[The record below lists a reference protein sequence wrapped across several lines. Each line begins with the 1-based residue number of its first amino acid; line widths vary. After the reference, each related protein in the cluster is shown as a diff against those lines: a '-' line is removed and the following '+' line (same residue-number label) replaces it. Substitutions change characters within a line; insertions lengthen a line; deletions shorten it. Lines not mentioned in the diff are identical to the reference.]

1 MGMSLPLVSSAYTE
15 VTRVTSP
22 YMESTMTR
30 VSPVVEMVS
39 PMVDSVKTR
48 VEEQLMTHIPTNI
61 SETVQTVQAQ
71 AVDQVIAAVE
81 KVDGYACSGIEQ
93 LTEKVPQLKDA
104 TPKLIEETKSS
115 VTSFVT
121 GWSEYFASFSMALVT
136 LKVVDATLD
145 RVETILKAAE
155 CDTAKTVSDY
165 VKTIHDTA
173 NNLRIGA
180 VKSAGTPLA
189 KKIEDG
195 TIPESLM
202 EASGLQSVMER
213 LGLVGGEVPE
223 VKKDTEDV
231 KVTEVEKNVTEV
243 K

>member
-1 MGMSLPLVSSAYTE
+1 
-15 VTRVTSP
+15 
-22 YMESTMTR
+22 
-30 VSPVVEMVS
+30 
-39 PMVDSVKTR
+39 
-48 VEEQLMTHIPTNI
+48 
-61 SETVQTVQAQ
+61 
-71 AVDQVIAAVE
+71 
-81 KVDGYACSGIEQ
+81 
-93 LTEKVPQLKDA
+93 
-104 TPKLIEETKSS
+104 

-173 NNLRIGA
+173 NTLRIGA

-202 EASGLQSVMER
+202 EVSGLQIVMER
-213 LGLVGGEVPE
+213 LGLVGGEVSV
-223 VKKDTEDV
+223 VKKE
-231 KVTEVEKNVTEV
+231 VTEVPEETVQEKIAETPTEDPAVEEHTEELATTESVTKKV
-243 K
+243 SP